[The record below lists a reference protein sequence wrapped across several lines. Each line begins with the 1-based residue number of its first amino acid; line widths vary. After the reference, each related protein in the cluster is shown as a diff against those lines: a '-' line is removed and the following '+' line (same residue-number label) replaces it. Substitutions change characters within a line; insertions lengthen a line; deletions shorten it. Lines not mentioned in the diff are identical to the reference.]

1 MSEMSSTG
9 RDSKVDMVVADT
21 EMGDAT
27 YHASQFLSSLVP
39 HRDQLSSGSSMSH
52 PFIRFRLLFASSP

>member
-1 MSEMSSTG
+1 
-9 RDSKVDMVVADT
+9 MVVADA
-21 EMGDAT
+21 EVGDSA

-39 HRDQLSSGSSMSH
+39 HRDQLSSGSLMSH